1 MQYNQNMN
9 VYFVRHG
16 QSEGNLN
23 GLHQGPEVPLSQEGR
38 QQAKILAKRL
48 KNIPIDIIYAS
59 PFIRAKQ
66 TAEII
71 SKELNLP
78 IEYWEGLKERK
89 RPTELEGLHIDDPKA
104 IEIKNQLAENWLRED
119 WKYSDEETYKELID
133 RANLVVNHLLKKHK
147 NQNVL
152 CVSHG
157 TIVKAI
163 VGSMI
168 FGERLTLPT
177 LGSLNHH
184 LWIDNTGITHCE
196 YTEKYGWGLL
206 TWNDTTHL

>member
-16 QSEGNLN
+16 QSEGNLK
-23 GLHQGPEVPLSQEGR
+23 GLHQGPEVPLSQNGKE
-38 QQAKILAKRL
+38 QAGVLAKRL

-59 PFIRAKQ
+59 PFIRAKE

-71 SKELNLP
+71 ANELKLP
-78 IEYWEGLKERK
+78 IEYWEDLKERK

-104 IEIKNQLAENWLRED
+104 IEIKDQLAKNWLRED
-119 WKYSDEETYKELID
+119 WKYSDEETYKELIG
-133 RANLVVNHLLKKHK
+133 RAQLVVNHLLKNHK

-157 TIVKAI
+157 TTVKAI
-163 VGSMI
+163 VASMI

-177 LGSLNHH
+177 LGSLIHH

-196 YTEKYGWGLL
+196 YTDKYGWGLL